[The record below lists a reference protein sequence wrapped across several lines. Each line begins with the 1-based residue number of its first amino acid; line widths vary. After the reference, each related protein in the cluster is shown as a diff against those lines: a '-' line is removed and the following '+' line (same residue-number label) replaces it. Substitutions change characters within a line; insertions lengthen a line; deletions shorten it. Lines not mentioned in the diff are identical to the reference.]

1 MKIYLVVLS
10 IWFLFLFISIHNL
23 LGNIWLEVCNIKEYA
38 KDIAT
43 RYAFNDELERKGRKK
58 EEKCKT
64 N

>member
-43 RYAFNDELERKGRKK
+43 RYAFNDEEKK
-58 EEKCKT
+58 DEKCKT